1 MHGKLDGLLLI
12 LLGIY
17 LLLLVYRVV
26 PRQPKDPEKLELW
39 HRKFGKMMKV
49 LAPFL
54 IGYGLLRLFGVL

>member
-12 LLGIY
+12 LVGIY

-39 HRKFGKMMKV
+39 HRKFGRLMKV

-54 IGYGLLRLFGVL
+54 IGYGLLRLFGIL

>member
-12 LLGIY
+12 LVGIY

-54 IGYGLLRLFGVL
+54 IGYGLLRLFGIL